1 MSERGRQ
8 PGFPRFRREGRDA
21 DRYRVTTGSFEVCD
35 RRHVK
40 LPRIGRVRIHE
51 NARRLH
57 RLLGLD
63 RARLL
68 NVTVRRRGHRPLAVF
83 TVEVVRPQC
92 DMWDRPPSRVTWWVW
107 TRASGVLRLWPARDG
122 EVIERVENPRA
133 LDRSLAR
140 LRRLHRARSRCTPGS
155 VRHRRRTAAISSL
168 NARIA
173 NQRTNAIHVLTTR
186 LAKTHDT
193 VVVES
198 LNVRFRD
205 GTVWSLMQA
214 VECDPAPEGRIK
226 SCTSIPNRYHWELD
240 HPDRD
245 SSSWVINE
253 LALTEWFGR
262 VGEYMPGVED
272 PFKIPELIV
281 LGETFELAGSGYHE
295 GDLVALTIESSDGS
309 VRTLGEV
316 ALERGAYRW
325 VGKTGET
332 LPAGPVK
339 VTMVVRDGNE
349 VVWSATEHTTAVP
362 R

>member
-1 MSERGRQ
+1 M
-8 PGFPRFRREGRDA
+8 
-21 DRYRVTTGSFEVCD
+21 
-35 RRHVK
+35 
-40 LPRIGRVRIHE
+40 
-51 NARRLH
+51 
-57 RLLGLD
+57 
-63 RARLL
+63 
-68 NVTVRRRGHRPLAVF
+68 
-83 TVEVVRPQC
+83 
-92 DMWDRPPSRVTWWVW
+92 
-107 TRASGVLRLWPARDG
+107 
-122 EVIERVENPRA
+122 
-133 LDRSLAR
+133 
-140 LRRLHRARSRCTPGS
+140 
-155 VRHRRRTAAISSL
+155 
-168 NARIA
+168 
-173 NQRTNAIHVLTTR
+173 
-186 LAKTHDT
+186 
-193 VVVES
+193 VVES

-281 LGETFELAGSGYHE
+281 VGETFELAGSGYHE